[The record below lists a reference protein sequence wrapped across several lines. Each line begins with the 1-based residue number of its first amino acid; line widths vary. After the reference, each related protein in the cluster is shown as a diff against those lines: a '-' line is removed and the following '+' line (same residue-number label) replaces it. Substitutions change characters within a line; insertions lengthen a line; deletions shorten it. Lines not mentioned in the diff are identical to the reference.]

1 MVNDGRMGVSE
12 KNMIIM
18 YYSANY
24 EMALNYIRS
33 FLHILKFSW
42 L

>member
-18 YYSANY
+18 YYGVNY
-24 EMALNYIRS
+24 EMALNYIRAL
-33 FLHILKFSW
+33 LHIL
-42 L
+42 